1 MINANM
7 KNVDLY
13 TISKSYNSLGV
24 EVENEILFKTIQCFV
39 EIRSTESKIF
49 EQYSYELGDY
59 IGITK
64 DNTVAKGNILK
75 INNQAFKVVESLC
88 LLRYNNLLLKKVN

>member
-1 MINANM
+1 MINAEM

-13 TISKSYNSLGV
+13 TISKSYNNLKV
-24 EVENEILFKTIQCFV
+24 EVETETPVKTIQCF
-39 EIRSTESKIF
+39 IALRSTESKIF

-64 DNTVAKGNILK
+64 DNSVIKGNVLK
-75 INNQAFKVVESLC
+75 INNDTFKVVESLNI
-88 LLRYNNLLLKKVN
+88 LRYNNLLLKKVN

>member
-7 KNVDLY
+7 KNVDVY
-13 TISKSYNSLGV
+13 TITKTYNNLGI
-24 EVENEILFKTIQCFV
+24 EIESETKVKTIQCF
-39 EIRSTESKIF
+39 IALRSTETKMF

-64 DNTVAKGNILK
+64 DTSVIKGNVLK
-75 INNQAFKVVESLC
+75 INNESFKVVESLNI
-88 LLRYNNLLLKKVN
+88 LRYNNLLLKKVN